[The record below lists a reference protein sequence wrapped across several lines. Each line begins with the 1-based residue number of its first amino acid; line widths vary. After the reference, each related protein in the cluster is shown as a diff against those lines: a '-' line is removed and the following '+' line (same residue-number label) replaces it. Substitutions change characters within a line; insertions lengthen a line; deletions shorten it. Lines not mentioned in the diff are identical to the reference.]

1 MDCCAITA
9 LSHSFLGFE
18 RTNKTRDPDR
28 FLISFADVEAISK
41 VGGKDY
47 LHCSIIIL

>member
-1 MDCCAITA
+1 MNSCAITA

-41 VGGKDY
+41 VELKEGKIA
-47 LHCSIIIL
+47 CIAV

>member
-1 MDCCAITA
+1 MLLF
-9 LSHSFLGFE
+9 LSFFHSFLGFE

-41 VGGKDY
+41 VESY
-47 LHCSIIIL
+47 LKYGYCWSQR

>member
-1 MDCCAITA
+1 VLLF
-9 LSHSFLGFE
+9 LSFFHSFLGFE

-41 VGGKDY
+41 VELKEGKIA
-47 LHCSIIIL
+47 CIAV